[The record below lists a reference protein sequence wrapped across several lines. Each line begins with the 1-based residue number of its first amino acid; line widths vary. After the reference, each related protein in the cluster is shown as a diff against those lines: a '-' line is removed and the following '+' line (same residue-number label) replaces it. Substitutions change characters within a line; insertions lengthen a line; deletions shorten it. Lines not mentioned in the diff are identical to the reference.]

1 MNSHQPTLDAA
12 RVAIKVTQMKLH
24 WPIMA
29 LALLISF
36 TQSPPARADFESAR
50 LSYEEADFGT
60 ALAEFTPLAKR
71 GDPKAQFYLGE
82 MYRKGEG
89 LTADPA
95 LAYAWYFKAAES
107 GYGPAQ
113 LNVGAMLALGL
124 GTERSYDD
132 AYYWLIISGIWTEGA
147 TTRAAMAG
155 LAGVASILS
164 KEEKTAI
171 EKSAGE
177 AWHSP

>member
-1 MNSHQPTLDAA
+1 
-12 RVAIKVTQMKLH
+12 MKLH
-24 WPIMA
+24 WPIMV
-29 LALLISF
+29 LALLTSF
-36 TQSPPARADFESAR
+36 ALNSPAQADFESAR
-50 LSYEEADFGT
+50 ISYEEADFAT
-60 ALAEFTPLAKR
+60 ALAEFTPLARR
-71 GDPKAQFYLGE
+71 GDPKAQYYLGE

-95 LAYAWYFKAAES
+95 KAYAWYFKAAEG

-124 GTERSYDD
+124 GTERNYDD

-164 KEEKTAI
+164 KEEKAAI
-171 EKSAGE
+171 EKSATG
-177 AWHSP
+177 AWNGR